1 MGLFGSGIGILL
13 ILTGLPFLAAGL
25 GFQNLLSDLE
35 GIRPYETGIG
45 AVLIIAGV
53 IIGKFWVLKV
63 NRKRTAAQ

>member
-1 MGLFGSGIGILL
+1 MGIFGSIIGLL
-13 ILTGLPFLAAGL
+13 FILTGLPFLAAGL
-25 GFQNLLSDLE
+25 GFENLLSNFE
-35 GIRPYETGIG
+35 GMRLYETGIG